1 MLPLCTRLLQC
12 YFTFFAR
19 HHTTLLPP
27 RRLPLP
33 PLRLFLPSVDICVS
47 VSVPLSFT
55 LFPLIPF
62 PHTHT
67 LAVLVLWA
75 EYMCTEALETTFFFF
90 FILGSHLAALYSNY
104 PRRGLTAGN
113 INRVARSYIEHTHL
127 CRNGAHTH
135 AKPTCSLQ
143 TPRRCSPVSRLFFKD
158 TLLLLVVRQMLLS
171 LWDCGVVKLK
181 LLLFIPRCEHKAC
194 LTLKNPV
201 EPQSLCSARLFD
213 LLSRSGEA
221 GCVSSVLVRHRS
233 QLFLFLSQQI
243 RRKSHTSADLKHA
256 ACTYCAH
263 KPTSQTHTHAH
274 TLVHSSLSFQ
284 S

>member
-1 MLPLCTRLLQC
+1 MQNQR
-12 YFTFFAR
+12 AR
-19 HHTTLLPP
+19 C
-27 RRLPLP
+27 RR
-33 PLRLFLPSVDICVS
+33 R
-47 VSVPLSFT
+47 
-55 LFPLIPF
+55 
-62 PHTHT
+62 
-67 LAVLVLWA
+67 
-75 EYMCTEALETTFFFF
+75 
-90 FILGSHLAALYSNY
+90 GGAALS
-104 PRRGLTAGN
+104 A
-113 INRVARSYIEHTHL
+113 AF
-127 CRNGAHTH
+127 
-135 AKPTCSLQ
+135 
-143 TPRRCSPVSRLFFKD
+143 FFKD

-284 S
+284 SW

>member
-1 MLPLCTRLLQC
+1 MLPLCTCLLQR

-113 INRVARSYIEHTHL
+113 INRVARSYIEHTHTCAGMARTHMQNQRAR
-127 CRNGAHTH
+127 CRRRGGA
-135 AKPTCSLQ
+135 ALSAA
-143 TPRRCSPVSRLFFKD
+143 FF
-158 TLLLLVVRQMLLS
+158 
-171 LWDCGVVKLK
+171 LK
-181 LLLFIPRCEHKAC
+181 IH
-194 LTLKNPV
+194 
-201 EPQSLCSARLFD
+201 
-213 LLSRSGEA
+213 
-221 GCVSSVLVRHRS
+221 
-233 QLFLFLSQQI
+233 
-243 RRKSHTSADLKHA
+243 
-256 ACTYCAH
+256 YCC
-263 KPTSQTHTHAH
+263 
-274 TLVHSSLSFQ
+274 
-284 S
+284 